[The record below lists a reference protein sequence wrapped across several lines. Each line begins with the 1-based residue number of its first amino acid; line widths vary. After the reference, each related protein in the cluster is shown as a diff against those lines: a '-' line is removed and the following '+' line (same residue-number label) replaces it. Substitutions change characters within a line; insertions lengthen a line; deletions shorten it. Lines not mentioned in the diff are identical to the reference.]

1 MKKLIISIVITFFG
15 LTMFLAAEKEI
26 RIDLTK
32 QMAYA
37 LRDGNI
43 VFKGHISSGM
53 PGRETPT
60 GIYRIT
66 QKKVKHR
73 SNLWPK
79 PNGGARMPY
88 MMRLGNTAMALHLG
102 EIPGRPASHGCVRL
116 EQNFAQKLFWWTPI
130 GTLVRITGNSA
141 LYDTTN
147 GYKSYFPN
155 RNQIIKERRREKLQG
170 SLGVPIRHSDEVYI
184 KHGLLGQALS
194 F

>member
-1 MKKLIISIVITFFG
+1 MGNIVITFFA
-15 LTMFLAAEKEI
+15 LTMLLSAGKEI

-37 LRDGNI
+37 LQDGNV
-43 VFKGHISSGM
+43 VFEGHISSGM

-60 GIYRIT
+60 GRYSIT
-66 QKKVKHR
+66 EKKVKHR

-116 EQNFAQKLFWWTPI
+116 EQNFAKKLFKWTPV
-130 GTLVRITGNSA
+130 GTPVIITGNAA
-141 LYDTTN
+141 LYDTAN
-147 GYKSYFPN
+147 GYKSYFTN
-155 RNQIIKERRREKLQG
+155 REQIIRERQREKEWGQRGTL
-170 SLGVPIRHSDEVYI
+170 IRHSDELYI
-184 KHGLLGQALS
+184 KQGLLGNALT

>member
-1 MKKLIISIVITFFG
+1 MRNKVIGFFA
-15 LTMFLAAEKEI
+15 LTVLLSAGKEI

-37 LRDGNI
+37 VEGGKV
-43 VFKGHISSGM
+43 VFQGHISSGM

-60 GIYRIT
+60 GTYKIT
-66 QKKVKHR
+66 QKKATHR

-102 EIPGRPASHGCVRL
+102 EIPGMPASHGCVRL
-116 EQNFAQKLFWWTPI
+116 ESGFAQRMYNWTPM
-130 GTLVRITGNSA
+130 GTTVRITGNSA
-141 LYDTTN
+141 LYDTSE
-147 GYKSYFPN
+147 GYKKYFPD
-155 RNQIIKERRREKLQG
+155 REQIIKERRKERTSG
-170 SLGVPIRHSDEVYI
+170 RRAPIRHADEIYI
-184 KHGLLGQALS
+184 KHGLLGDALS